1 MQVCNF
7 KTQHY
12 GRSMLFI
19 ECFENT
25 KRVFVLS
32 IDKNVFFFRVLDTNN
47 GIIYHRKYKFVNKIC
62 YLYLYWYEIWNSKKK
77 CSFFILFIFL
87 PKINRYDVFNFEKKN
102 LKIAT
107 MIIQWCFMF
116 HCNKEWQGISNCFK
130 IWIRFYKETYIQ

>member
-1 MQVCNF
+1 MCENLSVRFNLYYSVQVCNF

-77 CSFFILFIFL
+77 CSFFILFVFL
-87 PKINRYDVFNFEKKN
+87 PKINRYDVFNFEKNPKN
-102 LKIAT
+102 RNSDNP
-107 MIIQWCFMF
+107 MMF
-116 HCNKEWQGISNCFK
+116 YVSL
-130 IWIRFYKETYIQ
+130 Y